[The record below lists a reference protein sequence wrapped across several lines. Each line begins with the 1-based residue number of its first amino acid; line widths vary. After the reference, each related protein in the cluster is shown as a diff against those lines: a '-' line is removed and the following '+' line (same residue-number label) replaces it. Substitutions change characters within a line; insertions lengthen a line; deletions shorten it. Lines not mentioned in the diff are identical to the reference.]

1 MLIGLF
7 NIAVRLWCWLELIVL
22 TLIMYALSFIPRS
35 IFGPI
40 YEKLFLFWTR
50 VFVLAMGVE
59 LKLHQHYAGK
69 LPEQYIVIANHPS
82 AFEDI
87 GMTSL
92 FRAYPVAK
100 IGVRDWFLVG
110 RISDAA
116 GTIFLK
122 RDDKSSRKAAGAE
135 IVEALTDGHNI
146 AIYPEGGCKGRRIN
160 QFLYGIFGI
169 SIETGV
175 PIVPVFLHYEAQEDF
190 EWQGQTLPQ
199 KMLDILFASNRTA
212 NYHIYD
218 AFDPAEFDDRE
229 SYCAHVHQQY
239 LQWQDKHLL

>member
-7 NIAVRLWCWLELIVL
+7 KVLLRLWCWLELAVL
-22 TLIMYALSFIPRS
+22 TLVMYVLSFIPREL
-35 IFGPI
+35 FGTI
-40 YEKLFLFWTR
+40 YDRLFLLWTR

-59 LKLHQHYAGK
+59 LKVHQHYAGK
-69 LPEQYIVIANHPS
+69 LPEHYIVIANHPS

-87 GMTSL
+87 GMPSL
-92 FRAYPVAK
+92 FKAFSVAK

-110 RISDAA
+110 RISAAA
-116 GTIFLK
+116 GTIYLK
-122 RDDKSSRKAAGAE
+122 RSDKNSRAAAGNE
-135 IVEALTDGHNI
+135 IIEALRDKKNI

-190 EWQGQTLPQ
+190 EWQGQTLPG
-199 KMLDILFASNRTA
+199 KILEILFAANKTA
-212 NYHIYD
+212 NYHIHEP
-218 AFDPAEFDDRE
+218 FDPAEFDSRE
-229 SYCAHVHQQY
+229 SYCEHVHQHY
-239 LQWQDKHLL
+239 LQWQDKYLL